1 MFHGRPWECCHIS
14 PKGGGKEQKEQSE
27 SHLMK
32 QVYSKQ
38 KLPLVV
44 SRPNGSHSRF
54 GHYFCSNI
62 YGRTPR
68 GPRGVKKSDLFFL
81 QIILLSFC
89 ANIALG
95 RHKLRKIIKI
105 GKKCQKNLVFLE
117 YFKYSSIWG
126 QY

>member
-62 YGRTPR
+62 YRRTPR
-68 GPRGVKKSDLFFL
+68 GPRGVKKFTKICYKTLRIGSLGLSYFPFIFL
-81 QIILLSFC
+81 CVSERVEVTLILLFISY
-89 ANIALG
+89 LG
-95 RHKLRKIIKI
+95 
-105 GKKCQKNLVFLE
+105 GAV
-117 YFKYSSIWG
+117 
-126 QY
+126 